1 MVGLVPPLDLNIY
14 INKVA
19 VCVFVCLQHIP
30 IQMLNFTYVSM
41 TLMLVQIL
49 TPG

>member
-19 VCVFVCLQHIP
+19 VCVFVCPEYFPLQ
-30 IQMLNFTYVSM
+30 
-41 TLMLVQIL
+41 L
-49 TPG
+49 TQLPMS